1 MSRRDGSLSRDV
13 KTRIDAELYEQI
25 VREATRLDTS
35 ESRVVRLA
43 LRDYFAKLDRRR
55 AAA

>member
-1 MSRRDGSLSRDV
+1 MKNGTLSRDV

-25 VREATRLDTS
+25 AAEAKRLDTS